1 MKDYSSSA
9 PEGPQSRCRAERAGR
24 EPLPTRCP
32 PRGALRD
39 AAAAAGVSRPAGATG
54 RAEGTRA
61 AVPPTGPRK
70 AAAPERARSRS
81 LLASSRRPCSST
93 RARVLL
99 TNGPGARRWSC
110 RRRRL
115 LSVGPQV
122 PSGRDRS
129 CRRRRHHHHRPFWH
143 CRRHPDPARCFF
155 SLLLPSGSC
164 SACQPLGSPRGG
176 REAGREPRGTS
187 KGLAKP
193 GLGH

>member
-9 PEGPQSRCRAERAGR
+9 PEGPQPRCRAERAGR

-39 AAAAAGVSRPAGATG
+39 AAAAAAGLSRPAGGTG

-61 AVPPTGPRK
+61 AVPATGPRK

-122 PSGRDRS
+122 PSGRGRS
-129 CRRRRHHHHRPFWH
+129 CRRRRHHHRPFWH

-155 SLLLPSGSC
+155 SLILPSCSG
-164 SACQPLGSPRGG
+164 SACRPLGSPSWREGG
-176 REAGREPRGTS
+176 GKGTE
-187 KGLAKP
+187 
-193 GLGH
+193 GHQQKTR